1 MSTTTEPSPVKKL
14 PARGEV
20 PERDRWDLSS
30 LYASDDAWEADFKE
44 WESQIPRYESFRGTL
59 ASGAEAIA
67 ACLKF
72 DLEFDRLGERL
83 GTYAFLKTAEDT
95 ANSTYQRM
103 QARYMNVASRAGQA
117 SSYIRPELMAI
128 EDAAMQQFLAAE
140 VLKPYK
146 LLLER
151 VLRYKPYTLSDKEE
165 RLLAMQAEMSQA
177 ADQAFRQLNNADLK
191 FGDLENEEG
200 QRIELSHASFS
211 TFLHSPNR
219 DVRRRAFH
227 QYYEAFDNHRN
238 TLAATLNGSIQRDIY
253 YARAR
258 GYDSALQAA
267 LFADDVPQDVYD
279 NLIAAVRKH
288 LPTVHRYYD
297 LRRRAMKLDDIHHYD
312 TYVPILSDLKVNYAW
327 DQAVELVIE
336 SLRPLGSEY
345 CSVLEAGLRG
355 RWCDRYEN
363 QGKQSG
369 AFSCGSF
376 DGDPYILMNYQ
387 ERVLDH
393 VFTLAHEAGHS
404 MHSYYSAKH
413 QPFQYYNYVIFVA
426 EVASTF
432 NEQLLSRH
440 MLANAKDDKERAYLI
455 NREIDAIRGTVVRQT
470 MFAEFEKLTHAMAEQ
485 GEPLTVESFTTVY
498 RELLNAYF
506 GPDFAIDNEL
516 RLECF
521 RIPHFYRAFY
531 VYKYATG
538 LSAAV
543 ALSQKVLTG
552 GEKELQDYLGF
563 LKAGCSKFPLEILRD
578 AGVDMASPEPVETT
592 LTYFGKL
599 VDELDQL
606 LTGMGG

>member
-14 PARGEV
+14 PARSEV

-30 LYASDDAWEADFKE
+30 LYASDEAWEADFKE
-44 WESQIPRYESFRGTL
+44 WETQIPRYESFRGTL

-67 ACLKF
+67 ACLEF
-72 DLEFDRLGERL
+72 DLAFDRLGERL

-128 EDAAMQQFLAAE
+128 DDATMQQFLAAE

-165 RLLAMQAEMSQA
+165 RLLAMQTEMAQA

-253 YARAR
+253 YAKAR
-258 GYDSALQAA
+258 GHDSALQAA
-267 LFADDVPQDVYD
+267 LFADDVPQAVYD

-288 LPTVHRYYD
+288 LPNVHRYYD

-312 TYVPILSDLKVNYAW
+312 TYVPILSDLKVHYPW

-369 AFSCGSF
+369 AFSCGSY

-470 MFAEFEKLTHAMAEQ
+470 MFAEFEKITHAMAEQ

-498 RELLNAYF
+498 RDLLDAYF
-506 GPDFAIDNEL
+506 GPDFAIDDEL

>member
-1 MSTTTEPSPVKKL
+1 MSSTAEPSPVKKL
-14 PARGEV
+14 PARSEI
-20 PERDRWDLSS
+20 PESDRWDLSS
-30 LYASDDAWEADFKE
+30 LYPNDDAWEADFKA
-44 WESQIPRYESFRGTL
+44 WESQIARYESFRGTL
-59 ASGAEAIA
+59 ASGAAAIA
-67 ACLKF
+67 ACLEF
-72 DLEFDRLGERL
+72 DLQFDRLGERL

-103 QARYMNVASRAGQA
+103 QARYLNVASRAGQA

-128 EDAAMQQFLAAE
+128 DDAAMQQFLTDDSLE
-140 VLKPYK
+140 PYR
-146 LLLER
+146 LLLKR
-151 VLRYKPYTLSDKEE
+151 VLRYKPYTLSDREE
-165 RLLAMQAEMSQA
+165 RLLAMQAEMAQA
-177 ADQAFRQLNNADLK
+177 AEQTFRQLNNADLR

-200 QRIELSHASFS
+200 ERIELSHASFS
-211 TFLHSPNR
+211 AFLHSPSR
-219 DVRRRAFH
+219 EVRRQAFH
-227 QYYEAFDNHRN
+227 QYYEAFDAHRN
-238 TLAATLNGSIQRDIY
+238 TLAATLNGSIQRDVY

-258 GYDSALQAA
+258 GYDSALQQA
-267 LFADDVPQDVYD
+267 LFADDVPQTVYD

-288 LPTVHRYYD
+288 LPSVHRYYD

-312 TYVPILSDLKVNYAW
+312 TYVPILSDLKVDYPW
-327 DQAVELVIE
+327 DDAVDLVIE
-336 SLRPLGSEY
+336 SLQPLGRDY
-345 CSVLEAGLRG
+345 CHALEAGLRG

-369 AFSCGSF
+369 AFSCGSY

-387 ERVLDH
+387 QRVLDH

-404 MHSYYSAKH
+404 MHSYYSARH

-440 MLANAKDDKERAYLI
+440 MMAEATDDRERAYLI

-470 MFAEFEKLTHAMAEQ
+470 MFAEFEKITHAMAEQ
-485 GEPLTVESFTTVY
+485 GEPLTVESFTSVY
-498 RELLNAYF
+498 RELLDAYF
-506 GPDFAIDNEL
+506 GPNFAIDEQL

-543 ALSQKVLTG
+543 ALSQKVLSG
-552 GEKELQDYLGF
+552 GERELNDYLGF
-563 LKAGCSKFPLEILRD
+563 LKAGCSKFPLELLRD

-592 LTYFGKL
+592 LTYFGEL

-606 LTGMGG
+606 LSGM